1 VTLEQVVLLD
11 ATGRA
16 IGKSAKSDA
25 HHASTPL
32 HLAFSVFVLNH
43 AGQVLLTRRA
53 LSKQTWPGV
62 WTNSCCGHPGIGEPV
77 PTAIH
82 RRVREE
88 LRIEITHV
96 RTVLPNFAYVATDA
110 SGIMEN
116 EICPVFVAQTVHP
129 APPLSAANPEEVMD
143 FAWTEW
149 TAMAAAMA
157 AAPFAFSPWAV
168 RQVALLGGDRS
179 P

>member
-1 VTLEQVVLLD
+1 MTELIVLVD
-11 ATGRA
+11 EAGTAVGTAPKATV
-16 IGKSAKSDA
+16 
-25 HHASTPL
+25 HHADTPL
-32 HLAFSVFVLNH
+32 HLAFSSYVFDRQ
-43 AGQVLLTRRA
+43 GRFLLTRRA